1 MPTIAVYGL
10 QYLERADLAAT
21 SRDRYRQL
29 FRFYIL
35 AEPATITR
43 RGMIKGKPVAKHGL
57 GEVRVSELTRS
68 DVRLWWQGLPVSTR
82 ESSCR
87 QAYDLLRAI
96 MNAAVEAELI
106 EVNPVQVKAATQAQ
120 ASRERETDPL
130 PIDVLYAVAE
140 QMPAPWRLGVL
151 LGGVLGLRS
160 GEVRALQRRDF
171 NLTGD
176 IPTVKVHQAVK
187 EAEGGPGMGDR

>member
-1 MPTIAVYGL
+1 MPTIAAYGS
-10 QYLERADLAAT
+10 QYLERGELAAT

-29 FRFYIL
+29 FKFYIL

-43 RGMIKGKPVAKHGL
+43 RGMVKGKPVAKHGI
-57 GEVRVSELTRS
+57 GGVRVTELTRA

-82 ESSCR
+82 EPSCR

-120 ASRERETDPL
+120 ASRERDLDPL

-140 QMPAPWRLGVL
+140 QMPEPWRLGRV
-151 LGGVLGLRS
+151 
-160 GEVRALQRRDF
+160 A
-171 NLTGD
+171 
-176 IPTVKVHQAVK
+176 
-187 EAEGGPGMGDR
+187 